1 MRFVFFVITI
11 IALTALWGTTF
22 SQKVLSL
29 QESLDIAMDNSPQIQ
44 EARLSLKRSQ
54 ESLNAQRAALKSRFS
69 LSITPFSYTSDRR
82 FDQFFNTWNT
92 NESKSSFA
100 SFRVSQ
106 PIKWTDGTFNIF
118 NNLEWQDS
126 WSEYSNEQV
135 TSFSNNLYLN
145 YEQPLFTYNR
155 TMLETKELELDLEN
169 SALNYVV
176 RRLAVEYNVTNQFYN
191 VYSNKLNVQI
201 AREEYANQ
209 KESYQIIKNKV
220 DAGLSAKEELYQA
233 ELNLAT
239 SESNLQNMK
248 VTLANSLDQFKKLI
262 GLSIEDSLD
271 IAGDVSHTKVEVN
284 PEKAMQHALEKRME
298 LRQANIDIET
308 AYHALIQTKATNEFR
323 GDLSLTYGII
333 GDHKELANVYETP
346 TKNQKASISFEIP
359 LYDWGERASRIEASK
374 AVLESRRLSLRE
386 QSKDIKIEIRQ
397 LIRSLDNLTNQITIA
412 RQNVRNAELT
422 YEINLERYRNGD
434 LTSMDLNL
442 YQNQLSEKKI
452 ALVQAIIDY
461 KLALLDLKISSLYDF
476 VRDEP
481 VSPEEITDVKL
492 NELW

>member
-1 MRFVFFVITI
+1 MRLGIFCICTI
-11 IALTALWGTTF
+11 ITLYGTAF
-22 SQKVLSL
+22 SQKVVSL
-29 QESLDIAMDNSPQIQ
+29 QESLNIAMDNSPQIQ

-54 ESLNAQRAALKSRFS
+54 ETLNAQKAALKSQFS
-69 LSITPFSYTSDRR
+69 LSVTPFSYSSDRV
-82 FDQFFNTWNT
+82 FNQFYNTWNT
-92 NESKSSFA
+92 NESKSSSA

-106 PIKWTDGTFNIF
+106 PIKWTDGTFNII
-118 NNLEWQDS
+118 NNLRWQDS
-126 WSEYSNEQV
+126 WSEFRNEQF

-169 SALNYVV
+169 SALNYII

-201 AREEYANQ
+201 AKEEYANQ
-209 KESYQIIKNKV
+209 KTSYQIIKNKV

-239 SESNLQNMK
+239 SESNLQNRK
-248 VTLANSLDQFKKLI
+248 VALANSKDQFKKLI

-271 IAGDVSHTKVEVN
+271 IVGDVTHTHVKVDAH
-284 PEKAMQHALEKRME
+284 KAMQHALEQRME
-298 LRQANIDIET
+298 LRQATIDIET
-308 AYHALIQTKATNEFR
+308 AYNDLIQTKTINEFR

-333 GDHKELANVYETP
+333 GDDQDLVNVYDTP

-359 LYDWGERASRIEASK
+359 LYDWGERESRIQASQ
-374 AVLESRRLSLRE
+374 AVMQSQRLSLRE
-386 QSKDIKIEIRQ
+386 QRKDIKIEIRE
-397 LIRSLDNLTNQITIA
+397 LLRSLDNLTNQISIA

-422 YEINLERYRNGD
+422 YEINLERYKNGD

-476 VRDEP
+476 IRDEP
-481 VSPEEITDVKL
+481 VSPQEITDVNL
-492 NELW
+492 SGLW